1 LTLKTTIFLLIIS
14 FVYIFKE
21 GIIMDHWNV
30 FMMKREENDL
40 GEMGPSSLA
49 EAGPNNLGGAGPSGI
64 GGVEPTKKY
73 KKRRSGS

>member
-1 LTLKTTIFLLIIS
+1 
-14 FVYIFKE
+14 
-21 GIIMDHWNV
+21 MDHWNV

-64 GGVEPTKKY
+64 GGVEPTKKR
-73 KKRRSGS
+73 KKGQFVSRDSKHKNKDDPFFFSRVSLLYS